1 MFHRSQTAPSGSS
14 PDATIVKHDE
24 DGTIT
29 LNLANA
35 LPNYNDGSTTT
46 NSSTTTPV
54 ASYGSDQVSLTP
66 GMKVLI
72 AHGVFLTLGFMVILP
87 LGALQARLF
96 RTIVPGKWWFGA
108 HWILQWP
115 VTTVLIV
122 IGFSLG
128 VSEVNKLQTG
138 QLNTTHKVRGNS

>member
-1 MFHRSQTAPSGSS
+1 M
-14 PDATIVKHDE
+14 
-24 DGTIT
+24 T
-29 LNLANA
+29 LNIAN
-35 LPNYNDGSTTT
+35 PDGD
-46 NSSTTTPV
+46 TTPSTSTPV
-54 ASYGSDQVSLTP
+54 GNDEVSLTP
-66 GMKVLI
+66 SMKVFV

-128 VSEVNKLQTG
+128 VSEVNKLHTG